1 MSSQDLHQ
9 VILRWPYTDA
19 NEVSVTGTFDKPEW
33 KTSLH
38 LTRKPDGFE
47 APPIYVPWRN
57 KFAYKF
63 VVDGRWVTNDAEPTE
78 VAPGGFVNNVYT
90 APPKPV
96 LPEPEPSTAPP
107 SYHSESE
114 VEHEPAEKV
123 ADKPTANGTVLHVVR
138 DTPTPTPDAAP
149 EQHPRV
155 PDVESDVIVDSAPEA
170 VQETVAPVVEAAQ
183 AAFSQ
188 VAPAP
193 IKVEK
198 AADEITSESEAP
210 KDSPSPAASEQ
221 PIQIPV
227 PELAPNVPIG
237 ILPNSTPG
245 SPSQDSTPTTRVDSE
260 REVSTHVPLRFGSDT
275 AVPQVEEVAPAPE
288 SVSRLEDATPAP
300 VEAPEETTPAP
311 VEEEREPEE
320 ATTAPVK
327 EGEPEETTPAPV
339 EEEGEPEG
347 TTPAPVEDIDW
358 KAAVLSEHKETTP
371 TLVEEKP
378 EETTSALVEE
388 KPEEPTPVL
397 VEVESPKEEALAPAE
412 VEGTAVPEP
421 APAPPTEPVH
431 VPAAAKEPES
441 VPPQEPEEV
450 TPPASQEPAGVPEP
464 SSQLAPEPVPEAKAE
479 VAVVQVPAPE
489 ATPVAEPAPV
499 VEATPT
505 KAPVAAPEPTPQV
518 APAVNGHSKTMS
530 GASTSTA
537 APTLPETVGRKTS
550 RKFSFPGHGKDKSGN
565 SSPTGS
571 SRFASQQK
579 REKRHSLLHKLKE
592 IFSDKGKKKSEAK
605 A

>member
-1 MSSQDLHQ
+1 MPGITTGLSLRLPSFLFSSAPPHLCIQ
-9 VILRWPYTDA
+9 
-19 NEVSVTGTFDKPEW
+19 W

-47 APPIYVPWRN
+47 APPIYVPWRD

-123 ADKPTANGTVLHVVR
+123 ADKPTTNGSILHVVR
-138 DTPTPTPDAAP
+138 DTPTPTADAAP
-149 EQHPRV
+149 EHHPRV
-155 PDVESDVIVDSAPEA
+155 PDDGSDATVDPAPEA
-170 VQETVAPVVEAAQ
+170 VQETVVPIVEAAQ
-183 AAFSQ
+183 AAVSQ

-193 IKVEK
+193 IKIEK
-198 AADEITSESEAP
+198 VADEITSESEAP
-210 KDSPSPAASEQ
+210 KDSPAPAASEQ

-227 PELAPNVPIG
+227 PDLAPNVPIG

-245 SPSQDSTPTTRVDSE
+245 GPSQDSTPTTRVDSE
-260 REVSTHVPLRFGSDT
+260 REISTHVPLRFGSGT
-275 AVPQVEEVAPAPE
+275 AVPLVEEAAPAPE
-288 SVSRLEDATPAP
+288 SVSRLEDPTPAL
-300 VEAPEETTPAP
+300 VK
-311 VEEEREPEE
+311 EEE
-320 ATTAPVK
+320 A
-327 EGEPEETTPAPV
+327 PEETTPAPV
-339 EEEGEPEG
+339 EEEGEPEEA
-347 TTPAPVEDIDW
+347 TPAPVE
-358 KAAVLSEHKETTP
+358 EEGEPETTLVP
-371 TLVEEKP
+371 VEEEGELEETTLAPVEEP
-378 EETTSALVEE
+378 EETTPALVEE
-388 KPEEPTPVL
+388 EPSPVLVEEEPTPVL
-397 VEVESPKEEALAPAE
+397 VEVESPKEEAALAPVE
-412 VEGTAVPEP
+412 VEETEAPAVPES
-421 APAPPTEPVH
+421 APVPPTEPVP
-431 VPAAAKEPES
+431 VPAAVEEPES
-441 VPPQEPEEV
+441 ASPYAPEEV
-450 TPPASQEPAGVPEP
+450 TAPASQEPATVPEP
-464 SSQLAPEPVPEAKAE
+464 SSEPAPKPEPVPEAKAE
-479 VAVVQVPAPE
+479 VAAVQVPAPE

-499 VEATPT
+499 VEATAT

-518 APAVNGHSKTMS
+518 APAVNGHSKTVS

>member
-1 MSSQDLHQ
+1 MPGIATGLSIRLPSFLFSSAPPHLCLQ
-9 VILRWPYTDA
+9 
-19 NEVSVTGTFDKPEW
+19 W

-38 LTRKPDGFE
+38 LSRKPDGFE

-123 ADKPTANGTVLHVVR
+123 ADKPTTNGTILHVVR
-138 DTPTPTPDAAP
+138 DTPTPTADAAP

-155 PDVESDVIVDSAPEA
+155 PDVESDVTVDPAPEA
-170 VQETVAPVVEAAQ
+170 VQETVVPVVEAAQ
-183 AAFSQ
+183 AAISQ

-198 AADEITSESEAP
+198 VADEITSESEAP
-210 KDSPSPAASEQ
+210 KDSPAPAASEE

-245 SPSQDSTPTTRVDSE
+245 SPSQDSTPTTRVDFE
-260 REVSTHVPLRFGSDT
+260 REISTHVPLRFGSGT
-275 AVPQVEEVAPAPE
+275 AVPQVEEAAPAPK
-288 SVSRLEDATPAP
+288 SVSRLEDVTPVP
-300 VEAPEETTPAP
+300 VKEEEAPEETTPAL
-311 VEEEREPEE
+311 VEEEGEPEE
-320 ATTAPVK
+320 ATTAPVE

-339 EEEGEPEG
+339 EEEGEQEE
-347 TTPAPVEDIDW
+347 TTLAPVE
-358 KAAVLSEHKETTP
+358 E
-371 TLVEEKP
+371 P
-378 EETTSALVEE
+378 EETTPALVE
-388 KPEEPTPVL
+388 EEPTPVL
-397 VEVESPKEEALAPAE
+397 VEVESPKEEAALAPVE
-412 VEGTAVPEP
+412 VEGTEVSTVPESAPVP
-421 APAPPTEPVH
+421 ATEPEP
-431 VPAAAKEPES
+431 VPVPVAAEEPES
-441 VPPQEPEEV
+441 APPQGPEEV
-450 TPPASQEPAGVPEP
+450 TAPASQEPATVPEP
-464 SSQLAPEPVPEAKAE
+464 PSEPAPKPEPVPEAKAE
-479 VAVVQVPAPE
+479 VAAVQVPAPE

-518 APAVNGHSKTMS
+518 APAVNGHSKTLS

-537 APTLPETVGRKTS
+537 VPTLPETLGRKTS

>member
-9 VILRWPYTDA
+9 VILRWPHTDA

-47 APPIYVPWRN
+47 APPIYVPWRD

-114 VEHEPAEKV
+114 IEHEPAEKV
-123 ADKPTANGTVLHVVR
+123 ADKPTTNGTILHVVR
-138 DTPTPTPDAAP
+138 DTPTPTADAAP

-155 PDVESDVIVDSAPEA
+155 PDDESDATVDPAPET
-170 VQETVAPVVEAAQ
+170 VQETVVPVVEAAQ
-183 AAFSQ
+183 AAVSQ
-188 VAPAP
+188 VALAP
-193 IKVEK
+193 IKIEK

-210 KDSPSPAASEQ
+210 KDSHAPAASEQ

-245 SPSQDSTPTTRVDSE
+245 NPSQDSTPTTRVDFE
-260 REVSTHVPLRFGSDT
+260 REISTHVPLRFGSGT
-275 AVPQVEEVAPAPE
+275 ADPQVEEAAPAPE

-300 VEAPEETTPAP
+300 VKEEEAPEETTPAP
-311 VEEEREPEE
+311 VEEEGESEE
-320 ATTAPVK
+320 ATPAPVE
-327 EGEPEETTPAPV
+327 EGEPEETTLVPV
-339 EEEGEPEG
+339 EEEGEPEE
-347 TTPAPVEDIDW
+347 TTLAPVE
-358 KAAVLSEHKETTP
+358 E
-371 TLVEEKP
+371 P
-378 EETTSALVEE
+378 EETTPALVE
-388 KPEEPTPVL
+388 EEPTPVL
-397 VEVESPKEEALAPAE
+397 VEVESPEEEAALAPVE
-412 VEGTAVPEP
+412 VEETEASSVPEP
-421 APAPPTEPVH
+421 APVPPTEPVP
-431 VPAAAKEPES
+431 VPAAVEEPES
-441 VPPQEPEEV
+441 AP
-450 TPPASQEPAGVPEP
+450 PPASQEPATVPEP
-464 SSQLAPEPVPEAKAE
+464 SSEPAPKPEPVPEAKAE
-479 VAVVQVPAPE
+479 VAAVQVPTPE

-505 KAPVAAPEPTPQV
+505 KAPVAAPEPTPQA
-518 APAVNGHSKTMS
+518 APAVNGHSKTVS

-550 RKFSFPGHGKDKSGN
+550 RKFSFPGHGKEKSGN

>member
-1 MSSQDLHQ
+1 MRVDLKIGVGMHVILTTSSRSTHDGRGSRGTNGSSGDWVVTYGTVTSTPRTLNNKPAVRSEDSWRNFLSDLPDPPLLSSLSSGSFQGKRYSLSFLVAAISPLHTFSSDPHPLRQHDLIMSSQDLHQ

-19 NEVSVTGTFDKPEW
+19 NEVSW

-63 VVDGRWVTNDAEPTE
+63 VVDGRW
-78 VAPGGFVNNVYT
+78 
-90 APPKPV
+90 PV

-123 ADKPTANGTVLHVVR
+123 ADKPTTNGTILHVVR
-138 DTPTPTPDAAP
+138 DTPTPTADAAP

-155 PDVESDVIVDSAPEA
+155 PDVESDVTVDPASEA
-170 VQETVAPVVEAAQ
+170 
-183 AAFSQ
+183 

-210 KDSPSPAASEQ
+210 KDSPAPAPSE
-221 PIQIPV
+221 V
-227 PELAPNVPIG
+227 YSRPELAPNVPIG

-245 SPSQDSTPTTRVDSE
+245 SPSQDSTPTTRVDFE
-260 REVSTHVPLRFGSDT
+260 REIATHVPLRFGS
-275 AVPQVEEVAPAPE
+275 
-288 SVSRLEDATPAP
+288 EDVTPAP
-300 VEAPEETTPAP
+300 VKEEEAPEETTPAL
-311 VEEEREPEE
+311 VEEEEEPEE
-320 ATTAPVK
+320 ATTAPVE

-339 EEEGEPEG
+339 EEDGEQEE
-347 TTPAPVEDIDW
+347 TTLAPVE
-358 KAAVLSEHKETTP
+358 E
-371 TLVEEKP
+371 P
-378 EETTSALVEE
+378 EETTPALVEE
-388 KPEEPTPVL
+388 EPTTL
-397 VEVESPKEEALAPAE
+397 
-412 VEGTAVPEP
+412 EGT
-421 APAPPTEPVH
+421 
-431 VPAAAKEPES
+431 
-441 VPPQEPEEV
+441 EV
-450 TPPASQEPAGVPEP
+450 STSRNQNPRRPKGPKRLLPPASQEPATVPGTPSEP
-464 SSQLAPEPVPEAKAE
+464 APKPEPVPEAKAE
-479 VAVVQVPAPE
+479 VAAVQVPAPE

-518 APAVNGHSKTMS
+518 APAVNGHSKTLS
-530 GASTSTA
+530 GPA
-537 APTLPETVGRKTS
+537 LGRKTS

>member
-1 MSSQDLHQ
+1 MPGITTGLSLRLPSFLFSSAPPHLCLQ
-9 VILRWPYTDA
+9 
-19 NEVSVTGTFDKPEW
+19 W

-47 APPIYVPWRN
+47 APPIYVPWRD

-123 ADKPTANGTVLHVVR
+123 ADKPTTNGSILHVVR
-138 DTPTPTPDAAP
+138 DTPTPTADAAP
-149 EQHPRV
+149 EHHPRV
-155 PDVESDVIVDSAPEA
+155 PDDGSDATVDPAPEA
-170 VQETVAPVVEAAQ
+170 VQETVVPIVEAAQ
-183 AAFSQ
+183 AAVSQ

-193 IKVEK
+193 IKIEK
-198 AADEITSESEAP
+198 VADEITSESEAP
-210 KDSPSPAASEQ
+210 KDSPAPAASE

-245 SPSQDSTPTTRVDSE
+245 GPSQDSTTPTTRVDSE
-260 REVSTHVPLRFGSDT
+260 REISTHVPLRFGSGT
-275 AVPQVEEVAPAPE
+275 AVPQVEEAAPAPE
-288 SVSRLEDATPAP
+288 SVSRLEGPTPAL
-300 VEAPEETTPAP
+300 VK
-311 VEEEREPEE
+311 EEE
-320 ATTAPVK
+320 A
-327 EGEPEETTPAPV
+327 PEETTPAPV
-339 EEEGEPEG
+339 EEEGEPEEA
-347 TTPAPVEDIDW
+347 TPAPVE
-358 KAAVLSEHKETTP
+358 EEGEPETT
-371 TLVEEKP
+371 LGEP
-378 EETTSALVEE
+378 EETTLA
-388 KPEEPTPVL
+388 PEEAALAP
-397 VEVESPKEEALAPAE
+397 VEVEETEAP
-412 VEGTAVPEP
+412 AVPES
-421 APAPPTEPVH
+421 APVPPTEPVP
-431 VPAAAKEPES
+431 VPAAVEEPES
-441 VPPQEPEEV
+441 ASPQAPEEV
-450 TPPASQEPAGVPEP
+450 TAPASQEPATVPEP
-464 SSQLAPEPVPEAKAE
+464 SSEPAPKPEPVPEAKAE
-479 VAVVQVPAPE
+479 VAAVQVPAPE

-499 VEATPT
+499 VEATAT

-518 APAVNGHSKTMS
+518 APAVNGHSKTVS